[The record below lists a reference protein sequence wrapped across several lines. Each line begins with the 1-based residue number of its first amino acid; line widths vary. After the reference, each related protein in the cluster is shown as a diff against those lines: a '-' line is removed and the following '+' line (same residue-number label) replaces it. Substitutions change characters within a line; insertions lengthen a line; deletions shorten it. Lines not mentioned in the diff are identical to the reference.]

1 MYEDSQQRM
10 GKVKYATGIEYVQGS
25 LAKPTVKAGHM
36 HGTYLIGTHRTAP
49 TENPNCTRLYVRS
62 QDAYERTTAPSAKAL
77 AARVR
82 FSEVRVMVKER
93 KADLTKITADQAA
106 FAAQKDQAEG
116 KKTLMAYYWLIC
128 GQEWDANNQ

>member
-1 MYEDSQQRM
+1 M

-62 QDAYERTTAPSAKAL
+62 QDAYERTTSPSAKEL
-77 AARVR
+77 AARIR
-82 FSEVRVMVKER
+82 FGEVRAMVATR
-93 KADLTKITADQAA
+93 KADLTKVTADQQA
-106 FAAQKDQAEG
+106 FIAQKDSPEG
-116 KKTLMAYYWLIC
+116 KKTLNAYYWMVC
-128 GQEWDANNQ
+128 GQEWDASNQ

>member
-1 MYEDSQQRM
+1 M

-62 QDAYERTTAPSAKAL
+62 QDTYERTTAPSAKEL
-77 AARVR
+77 AARNR
-82 FSEVRVMVKER
+82 FAGVSAMVKVR
-93 KADLTKITADQAA
+93 AADLTKVTADQAA
-106 FAAQKDQAEG
+106 FAAQKDSPEG
-116 KKTLMAYYWLIC
+116 KKTMKAWYWMVC
-128 GQEWDANNQ
+128 GAQYDQENQ

>member
-1 MYEDSQQRM
+1 M

-49 TENPNCTRLYVRS
+49 TENPNCTRLYIRQ
-62 QDAYERTTAPSAKAL
+62 QDVYERTTAPSAKEL
-77 AARVR
+77 AARIR
-82 FSEVRVMVKER
+82 FAEVRAMVATR

-106 FAAQKDQAEG
+106 FAAQKDTAEG
-116 KKTLMAYYWLIC
+116 KKTLMAYYWKIC
-128 GQEWDANNQ
+128 GDQYDQENQ

>member
-1 MYEDSQQRM
+1 M

-25 LAKPTVKAGHM
+25 LAKPTVKEGHI

-49 TENPNCTRLYVRS
+49 TENPNCTRLYVRTQES
-62 QDAYERTTAPSAKAL
+62 YKRTTSPSAREL

-82 FSEVRVMVKER
+82 FAEVRAMVATR

-106 FAAQKDQAEG
+106 FAAQKDTAEG
-116 KKTLMAYYWLIC
+116 KKTLMAWYWKVC
-128 GQEWDANNQ
+128 GQEWDASNQ

>member
-1 MYEDSQQRM
+1 M

-36 HGTYLIGTHRTAP
+36 HGTYLIGTHRVAP

-62 QDAYERTTAPSAKAL
+62 QDAYQRTTAPSAKEL

-82 FSEVRVMVKER
+82 FSEVSAMVKER
-93 KADLTKITADQAA
+93 KADLTKVTADQQA
-106 FAAQKDQAEG
+106 FIAQKDKPEG
-116 KKTLMAYYWLIC
+116 KKTMKAYYWMVC
-128 GQEWDANNQ
+128 GQEWDEDNQ

>member
-62 QDAYERTTAPSAKAL
+62 QDAYERTTAPSAKEL
-77 AARVR
+77 NARVR
-82 FSEVRVMVKER
+82 FAEVRAMVKER

-106 FAAQKDQAEG
+106 FAAQKDSPEG
-116 KKTLMAYYWLIC
+116 KKTMNAWYWMVC
-128 GQEWDANNQ
+128 GQEWDEDNQ